1 MLELWDNP
9 LIPIE
14 ERLEIAAGSVKF
26 WRECYR
32 NQFKQKEELQAKLA
46 MAEEHISMAFHPDLG
61 WAVRPEDYHTLVN
74 RYILLQRYL
83 STKKQELDDRR
94 EWIEDD
100 GNV

>member
-61 WAVRPEDYHTLVN
+61 WAIKPEDYSNLVDH
-74 RYILLQRYL
+74 YTQLQLYW
-83 STKKQELDDRR
+83 STKKCLLDDRR
-94 EWIEDD
+94 EWAEDD